1 MTIVSICAVVVGE
14 DRRLKTNNKQY
25 GKHYH
30 LHHVRLH
37 ISSTKYTRGWPT
49 TVLDTGCGRDV
60 SRYLGVRYIL
70 LFAFYNKSWM
80 QWVSEGVTLASEW
93 MSGGGFIALHI
104 PLFRYAHVAV
114 SLHYCYHGQS
124 IGGYS
129 NYAMSM
135 STVFII
141 SKGLSG
147 TWLGN
152 K

>member
-14 DRRLKTNNKQY
+14 DRRLKTNNRQY

-30 LHHVRLH
+30 LRHVRLH

-80 QWVSEGVTLASEW
+80 QWVREW
-93 MSGGGFIALHI
+93 LWPVSGGGFIALHI

-114 SLHYCYHGQS
+114 SLHYCYHGQP

-147 TWLGN
+147 TLLGN